1 MKYRSVFRPDL
12 FSGQTIIV
20 TGGGSGLGRC
30 TAHELKYLG
39 ARIALVGRTQQKLDD
54 VKKEL
59 GDGDTFTFAAD
70 LRDEAQVKAMVDA
83 VLAWGGRIDGLV
95 NNAGGQFPAKLR
107 DISLNGWNA
116 VVNNNMTATFL
127 VSKHV
132 YLAWMEVN
140 GGNIV
145 NVGADFELGMPG
157 MGHNGAARAG
167 QTNFT
172 YTASV
177 EWAHSGVRINSV
189 IPGFIA
195 SAGLDR
201 YPEAAHDVLRSVK
214 GRVPLKRHGTES
226 EIAAAIVFLLSEA
239 SAYVTGIAVRVD
251 GGLHNNARS
260 SFYAVP
266 DHDKSKPYNGF
277 PLYKVPKVLGG

>member
-1 MKYRSVFRPDL
+1 MTYDSVFRPGL
-12 FSGQTIIV
+12 FAGRTIIV

-30 TAHELKYLG
+30 TAHELKSLG
-39 ARIALVGRTQQKLDD
+39 ARLALIGRSPDKLAR
-54 VKKEL
+54 VKEEL
-59 GDGDTFTFAAD
+59 GDPDTFTYSAD
-70 LRDEAQVKAMVDA
+70 LRDEAGVKAA
-83 VLAWGGRIDGLV
+83 VEGVLKWAGRVDGLV
-95 NNAGGQFPAKLR
+95 NNAGGQFPAALK

-127 VSKHV
+127 MSKEV
-132 YLAWMEVN
+132 YLRWMESN
-140 GGNIV
+140 GGAIV

-177 EWAHSGVRINSV
+177 EWAHSGVRVNSV

-195 SAGLDR
+195 SEGLDR
-201 YPEAAHDVLRSVK
+201 YPERAHDVLRSVK

-226 EIAAAIVFLLSEA
+226 EIAGAIVYLLSDA
-239 SAYVTGIAVRVD
+239 AAYVTGIALRVD

-266 DHDKSKPYNGF
+266 DHDRSKPFNGF
-277 PLYKVPKVLGG
+277 PLYRPPKVLE